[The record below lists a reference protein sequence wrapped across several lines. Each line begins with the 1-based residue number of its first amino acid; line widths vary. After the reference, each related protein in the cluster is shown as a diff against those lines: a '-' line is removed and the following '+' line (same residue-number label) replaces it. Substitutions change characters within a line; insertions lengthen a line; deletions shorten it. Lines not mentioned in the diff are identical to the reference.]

1 VELLSEVAGTPI
13 PVDLYGSWLPEE
25 WNFEI
30 GIGFTPADVNAAWK
44 VIKASDHFWLD
55 LGPLSPDLNLEAL
68 CRMEDVYFITTRV
81 GRFVKQQTEQWLKDI
96 YNIPSPTVIISSDKG
111 SIARGLD
118 LDLFIDDRDQNLWA
132 VKGSRPECA
141 CYVLDYPYNRTVE
154 PAIATRIKSLS
165 EVICEGHVVCEG
177 C

>member
-1 VELLSEVAGTPI
+1 LKIGLDIDGVLANFTWDYVELLSEVAGTPI

-81 GRFVKQQTEQWLKDI
+81 GRFVKQQTEQWLK
-96 YNIPSPTVIISSDKG
+96 
-111 SIARGLD
+111 GLD